1 MCDSTK
7 TVSMWFNVSLLGYT
21 VGWFVIVGS
30 YLFAQSLSVKA
41 AQPRARCREQ
51 HKLSGK

>member
-1 MCDSTK
+1 
-7 TVSMWFNVSLLGYT
+7 MWFNVSLLGYT